1 MKAYIVTPL
10 PIVSRGNAAY
20 LYTVYNVLH
29 FFSSILVELNFFI
42 HSILYLRS
50 TYKHSHDSRHLSQLY
65 STFALLNYIDH
76 STLIAMVSTMRM
88 IQKYVVLCAQLFALC
103 IVRSN
108 VARARYDLQMFKK
121 QNRKINYN

>member
-50 TYKHSHDSRHLSQLY
+50 TYKHSHDSLHLSSSLTVIFNFCVTQLHR
-65 STFALLNYIDH
+65 SFNIDCNGIYNADDTKLCG
-76 STLIAMVSTMRM
+76 TLRT
-88 IQKYVVLCAQLFALC
+88 
-103 IVRSN
+103 IVRIMY
-108 VARARYDLQMFKK
+108 R
-121 QNRKINYN
+121 